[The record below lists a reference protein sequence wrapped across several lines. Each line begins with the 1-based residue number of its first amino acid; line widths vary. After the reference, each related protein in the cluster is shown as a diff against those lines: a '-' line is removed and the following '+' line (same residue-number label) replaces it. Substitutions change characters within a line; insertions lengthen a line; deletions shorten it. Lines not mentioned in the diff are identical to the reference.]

1 MDFEGGPENDLK
13 ESHMHQPIA
22 ARYKQVNV
30 QTMSRG
36 ELLLALY
43 DTAIRYAQ
51 MGAASIRAGDYA
63 AKGKQL
69 QRVSAIVAELASTLD
84 RGVAPE
90 LCDNLELLY
99 FYMQERLA
107 HANARMEAEAAEEVA
122 GLLGTLKEA
131 WEQAV
136 AEVGSAPA
144 QQLRAAAL

>member
-1 MDFEGGPENDLK
+1 MYYPG
-13 ESHMHQPIA
+13 A
-22 ARYKQVNV
+22 AKYKQVDV

-43 DTAIRYAQ
+43 ETAIRYAL
-51 MGAASIRAGDYA
+51 MGAASIRSGNHS

-69 QRVSAIVAELASTLD
+69 QRVSSIVGELASTLD
-84 RGVAPE
+84 RKVAPE

-107 HANARMEAEAAEEVA
+107 LANAHMEPEPAEEVA
-122 GLLGTLKEA
+122 RLLETLKEA

-136 AEVGSAPA
+136 AQVEGPGA
-144 QQLRAAAL
+144 QQLRAAAI